1 MFEGRPAYPFAGRG
15 MVHFWPIVLFA
26 VAISVCRGT
35 NRRKM
40 NGLLRP
46 ILVLPPM
53 GGFAFLT
60 LYPVIRVPGGM
71 RPVKIGDTVTDLL
84 RQRYL
89 RGEMDEEGFRK
100 RENELERRD

>member
-1 MFEGRPAYPFAGRG
+1 MFEGRPAYPFFGWS
-15 MVHFWPIVLFA
+15 MMLLWLIVFLII
-26 VAISVCRGT
+26 AISVCRDA

-40 NGLLRP
+40 NDLLRP
-46 ILVLPPM
+46 ILVLLPM

-71 RPVKIGDTVTDLL
+71 RPVKIGDTATDLL
-84 RQRYL
+84 RQRYP
-89 RGEMDEEGFRK
+89 RGEMDEEGFWK